1 MEEKAKRK
9 VIYKPPEALFPDT
22 NNFCPGCQHGVITR
36 LVAEVIEEL
45 GIQGECIGV
54 GGVGCHA
61 MAANIINVDFIH
73 ALHGRAPCVGTG
85 LKRGHYG
92 KKVVFTFQGDGDL
105 AAIGMGDIINAV
117 NRGEK
122 LTTIF
127 FNNAGY
133 GTTGGQMAPTTVYGQ
148 VTTTTPLGRDR
159 ETEGTP
165 AHIAELMASL
175 GGVAYSARFSL
186 LSVKDYVKAK
196 KGVKEAFMKQID
208 NVGYGFA
215 ELLSASPACWSKSP
229 GDAIEWL
236 KENMLKEYPLGVFK
250 DVKAGEDQ
258 VKQL

>member
-1 MEEKAKRK
+1 MAETEKRK
-9 VIYKPPEALFPDT
+9 VIFKPPEILFPGAT
-22 NNFCPGCQHGVITR
+22 NFCPGCQHGVITQ
-36 LVAEVIEEL
+36 LVAEAIEEL
-45 GIQGECIGV
+45 GIQGQCIGV

-73 ALHGRAPCVGTG
+73 ALHGRSPCVATG

-92 KKVVFTFQGDGDL
+92 KKVIFTLQGDGDL
-105 AAIGMGDIINAV
+105 AAIGMGAIINAV

-159 ETEGTP
+159 ETEGFP
-165 AHIAELMASL
+165 AHMAELVASL
-175 GGVAYSARFSL
+175 GGVAFSGRYSL
-186 LSVKDYVKAK
+186 LSVKDCVQAK
-196 KGVKEAFMKQID
+196 KGIKTAFQKQMD
-208 NVGYGFA
+208 KVGYGFV
-215 ELLSASPACWSKSP
+215 ELLSASPACWKKQP

-236 KENMLKEYPLGVFK
+236 KENMLKEYPVGVFK
-250 DVKAGEDQ
+250 DISTEEDQ